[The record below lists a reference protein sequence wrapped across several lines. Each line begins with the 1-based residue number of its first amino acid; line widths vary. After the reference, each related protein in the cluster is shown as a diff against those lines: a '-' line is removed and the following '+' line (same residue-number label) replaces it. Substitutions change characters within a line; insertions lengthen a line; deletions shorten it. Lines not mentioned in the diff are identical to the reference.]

1 MFSLVAF
8 RWENPPP
15 PWARKFFLVGAYI
28 SSLKL
33 TMQRYGIMVAVLE
46 FFRDKIHSTFSRVVH
61 FAGQNG
67 QGQNGQNRK
76 INCQNPSL

>member
-1 MFSLVAF
+1 MFNVLS
-8 RWENPPP
+8 RRISIGNPPP

-46 FFRDKIHSTFSRVVH
+46 FFRDKITCFS
-61 FAGQNG
+61 
-67 QGQNGQNRK
+67 
-76 INCQNPSL
+76 